1 MARFLVASQGFACTF
16 LYPASAQIMDK
27 RFHSKIVRK
36 LARELNL
43 DPFYADVGSQLP
55 DLDLYIGKHRKT
67 LHNPTVIATLGLL
80 PNEQARKSFLF
91 GFASHLIIDA
101 FSKEINA
108 VNKLMKLV
116 EVLQGE
122 SQEA

>member
-1 MARFLVASQGFACTF
+1 
-16 LYPASAQIMDK
+16 MDK

-55 DLDLYIGKHRKT
+55 DFDLHIGKHRKT
-67 LHNPTVIATLGLL
+67 LHNPAIIATLGLL

-101 FSKEINA
+101 FSKEVNA